1 MSQARGA
8 EWSLT
13 LAPSWQANDDEDGVC
28 IVRPEGLG
36 ALQISAACKNT
47 AVTDEDLTDFA
58 ADHLGAGARTRPVTL
73 GDFSG
78 IAIRCGAD
86 RIHWRRWFLR
96 HGPVALFVTYN
107 CAEADRGIEDADVD
121 QMLGSLRAW
130 SNGG

>member
-13 LAPSWQANDDEDGVC
+13 LAPSWQANDDEDGFC

-36 ALQISAACKNT
+36 ALQI
-47 AVTDEDLTDFA
+47 TDEDLTDFA
-58 ADHLGAGARTRPVTL
+58 ADHLDAGARTRPVTL
-73 GDFSG
+73 GNFSG
-78 IAIRCGAD
+78 IAIRYGAD
-86 RIHWRRWFLR
+86 RIHWRQWFLR

-107 CAEADRGIEDADVD
+107 CAEADRGIEDADFD
-121 QMLGSLRAW
+121 QMLGSLRAR

>member
-13 LAPSWQANDDEDGVC
+13 LAPSWQAHDDEDCVG
-28 IVRPEGLG
+28 IVRPHGLG
-36 ALQISAACKNT
+36 ALQISGARKNT
-47 AVTDEDLTDFA
+47 SVTDEDLADFA
-58 ADHLGAGARTRPVTL
+58 ADHLDADARTRPVTL

-78 IAIRCGAD
+78 IAIRYGAD
-86 RIHWRRWFLR
+86 GIQWRQWFLR

-107 CAEADRGIEDADVD
+107 RAEADGGIEDADVD
-121 QMLGSLRAW
+121 QMLGSLRAR